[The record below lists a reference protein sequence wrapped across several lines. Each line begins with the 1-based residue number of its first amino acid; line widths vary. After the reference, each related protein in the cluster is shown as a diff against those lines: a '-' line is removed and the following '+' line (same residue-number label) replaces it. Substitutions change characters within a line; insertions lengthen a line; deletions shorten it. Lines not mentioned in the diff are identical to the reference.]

1 MTIIYVQEQKDENG
15 VIENY
20 RCTLTQNYEECGQLC
35 QQVLEVKSYRY
46 ITGVQKYFKQSGAYS
61 IIFPKKEAA

>member
-20 RCTLTQNYEECGQLC
+20 RCTLTQNYVESDQIC
-35 QQVLEVKSYRY
+35 QQVLEVKNYRY

-61 IIFPKKEAA
+61 IIFPKREGA

>member
-20 RCTLTQNYEECGQLC
+20 RCTLTQNYVEYDQIC
-35 QQVLEVKSYRY
+35 QQVLEVKNYRY
-46 ITGVQKYFKQSGAYS
+46 ITGAQKYFKQSGAYS
-61 IIFPKKEAA
+61 IIFPKREDA